1 MKGPAILIPVDFK
14 VASLKT
20 LRIALE
26 QETEPCVNV
35 ILINATYQDNS
46 ITNLLFYSA
55 SKTINQKMSKEFSD
69 GLEMIKNHFEN
80 KIEEISIKLIHSN
93 NSNYFSNFAFGN
105 MVSKIYIPK
114 SYSLKIGKQE
124 FNPIPLLKKSGLPC
138 IEIDWTIDKSN
149 ESEQLS
155 SLFK

>member
-1 MKGPAILIPVDFK
+1 MKGPTILIPIDFK

-20 LRIALE
+20 LRIVLE
-26 QETEPCVNV
+26 QETDPNINV
-35 ILINATYQDNS
+35 ILLNAVYQDNS
-46 ITNLLFYSA
+46 ITELLFYSA
-55 SKTINQKMSKEFSD
+55 SKIINQKMSKEFSD

-80 KIEEISIKLIHSN
+80 KIEDISIKLIHSN

-114 SYSLKIGKQE
+114 SYVLKIGKQE

-138 IEIDWTIDKSN
+138 IEIDWPVDKSD